1 MSTDI
6 QLIQSLEDCL
16 PVSSSDFMAVS
27 TCKEITYAQEAGF
40 ALQILRGNSYL
51 DGVARKN
58 PDSLR
63 SALINIAAIG
73 TTLNPAEKKAYL
85 VPRGGAVCLDISY
98 RGLSDIA
105 VNSGACEWID
115 AKLVYANDEYQ
126 SGGMGEL
133 PVHKPANPFTGNRGQ
148 LIGVYAA
155 AKRHD
160 GTYAVKEMDM
170 QQINA
175 IKNRSESGK
184 KGSGP
189 WKTDFE
195 EMCLKTPMKN
205 IVKRLQ
211 GSNARIDAAIHMLNQ
226 QGEGIDFASEQR
238 QAPRDTNCSADAQ
251 AQIDDLL
258 NRCGM
263 SFSDIPLHAVT
274 QNQVSSPDGLTQLEA
289 GQLIAML
296 KMRANKMGV

>member
-6 QLIQSLEDCL
+6 QLIQNLEASL

-40 ALQILRGNSYL
+40 ALQVLRGNSYL
-51 DGVARKN
+51 DGIARKN
-58 PDSLR
+58 PESLR

-98 RGLSDIA
+98 RGLADIA
-105 VNSGACEWID
+105 VSSGACEWID
-115 AKLVYANDEYQ
+115 AKLVYANDEYH

-133 PVHKPANPFTGNRGQ
+133 PIHKPANPFTGERGA
-148 LIGVYAA
+148 LVGVYAA
-155 AKRHD
+155 AKRSD
-160 GTYAVKEMDM
+160 GSFAVKEMNM

-175 IKNRSESGK
+175 IKGRSESGK
-184 KGSGP
+184 KGNGP
-189 WKTDFE
+189 WSTDFE
-195 EMCLKTPMKN
+195 EMCLKTPVKN

-211 GSNARIDAAIHMLNQ
+211 GTNKRIDAAIHMLNQ
-226 QGEGIDFASEQR
+226 QGEGIDFVSEQR
-238 QAPRDTNCSADAQ
+238 AAPRDMNCSADAQ
-251 AQIDDLL
+251 SQISSLL
-258 NRCGM
+258 QRCGIA
-263 SFSDIPLHAVT
+263 FADIPLRMIT
-274 QNQVSSPDGLTQLEA
+274 EKQVGSPDELSELEA

-296 KMRANKMGV
+296 KQRANKMGV